1 MSAGILTDI
10 FSADNVRFLAV
21 GLCNSLLISLVTV
34 ALSVVFGS
42 ILAICRNYVN
52 RAARSAAAAYIE
64 IFRNTPLLLWILVC
78 IFMLHFGTS
87 MSRGALALMLY
98 TSSVI
103 AEIMRGGLN
112 SIAKWQFEAARSQGF
127 SFLQTLL
134 YIIMPQCFR
143 RVVPSLMS
151 QIITTIKDTSFL
163 AQFAIAEFFFNA
175 KVLMSTLPQRV
186 HITSAH
192 IFTIFIF
199 VALVYFVINFSL
211 SCLVRRLHKMNAGA
225 RI

>member
-1 MSAGILTDI
+1 MNIQVLADI
-10 FSADNVRFLAV
+10 FTADNTHFLMA
-21 GLCNSLLISLVTV
+21 GLYNTLLISVFTV
-34 ALSVVFGS
+34 IISIALGTV
-42 ILAICRNYVN
+42 LAVCRNYGQGFV
-52 RAARSAAAAYIE
+52 RAVVSVYIE

-78 IFMLHFGTS
+78 IFMLRFGTS
-87 MSRGALALMLY
+87 TSRGGLALTLY

-112 SIAKWQFEAARSQGF
+112 SIAKGQFEAARSQGF
-127 SFLQTLL
+127 NFLQTLC

-151 QIITTIKDTSFL
+151 QVITTIKDTSFL

-175 KVLMSTLPQRV
+175 KVLMSNLPQSTHV
-186 HITSAH
+186 TSAH

-199 VALVYFVINFSL
+199 VALVYFAINFLL
-211 SCLVRRLHKMNAGA
+211 SCAVRKLSKKRG
-225 RI
+225 